1 MIRISI
7 IFHVYCVYRY
17 IIHIVVRPGRTLT
30 ELLLCGLC
38 GHRPQS
44 HHHGA
49 AGDESKWEKGDG
61 FDVRL
66 PSFFAMKLLTWGC
79 FCCFFSDGPK
89 NRERRTASKHAFFS
103 CVCLGLAL
111 GPWLMIFIP
120 KIADFEPIWSLWK
133 LATVNIDI
141 ACGKRIFSMHQT
153 ANLVSKWS
161 ARVSIPVVSGQKVAP
176 EYATPLKRISWSWL
190 IWLANIWPFWS
201 WRLQKF

>member
-1 MIRISI
+1 M
-7 IFHVYCVYRY
+7 
-17 IIHIVVRPGRTLT
+17 RPGRTLT

-66 PSFFAMKLLTWGC
+66 PSFAMKLLTWGW
-79 FCCFFSDGPK
+79 FCCCFFFSDGPK

-103 CVCLGLAL
+103 CVCLGLAQ
-111 GPWLMIFIP
+111 
-120 KIADFEPIWSLWK
+120 FE
-133 LATVNIDI
+133 NIDI
-141 ACGKRIFSMHQT
+141 AFGKRIFSMHQT

-176 EYATPLKRISWSWL
+176 EANLIGFSHEQTADSIDGGWFDWRISDHSEVGGTTEVLDQPWDES
-190 IWLANIWPFWS
+190 S
-201 WRLQKF
+201 G